1 MEITINVQVPED
13 FMSLCTIYNIQP
25 QQFVQSFINKVSF
38 PSYHTGTSKQMKW
51 ATLFFLQYVELKD
64 QDSDTEFDLEDH
76 YLQSFTDTL
85 AKNMAEN
92 NDNGSK
98 AREAGREV
106 MREWQK
112 AVLTERAKYI
122 TDQL

>member
-1 MEITINVQVPED
+1 
-13 FMSLCTIYNIQP
+13 
-25 QQFVQSFINKVSF
+25 
-38 PSYHTGTSKQMKW
+38 MKW

-76 YLQSFTDTL
+76 YLQCFTDTL
-85 AKNMAEN
+85 AKNMAKN
-92 NDNGSK
+92 NDGGAK

-106 MREWQK
+106 IREWQK
-112 AVLTERAKYI
+112 AVLAERAKYI